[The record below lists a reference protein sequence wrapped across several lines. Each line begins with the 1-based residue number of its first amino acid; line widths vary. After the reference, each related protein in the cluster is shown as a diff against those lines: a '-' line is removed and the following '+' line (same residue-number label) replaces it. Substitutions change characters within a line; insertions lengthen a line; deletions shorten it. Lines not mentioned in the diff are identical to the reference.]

1 MTLVG
6 WNRERRIRKVLA
18 GLARQ
23 RVALILQPHRVWV
36 IELALTR
43 TNEVEADL
51 MTCLMR
57 GWIEPLQEN
66 MPMGDL
72 DLTNLGAGPPPFSR
86 TETLYR
92 LTEGGW
98 NALNRMHAWTAAGVL
113 VAVAALILSAAI
125 AR

>member
-1 MTLVG
+1 MFDD
-6 WNRERRIRKVLA
+6 WKRERQIRKVLA

-36 IELALTR
+36 IEKALQR
-43 TNEVEADL
+43 DDDVEALL

-57 GWIEPLQEN
+57 GWIEPLQES
-66 MPMGDL
+66 MPTGSLTADL
-72 DLTNLGAGPPPFSR
+72 KLPTGPMFDR
-86 TETLYR
+86 HETLYR

-113 VAVAALILSAAI
+113 VGIVALIFSIAVAT
-125 AR
+125 

>member
-1 MTLVG
+1 MTLTG

-23 RVALILQPHRVWV
+23 RVALILQPSRVWV
-36 IELALTR
+36 IELALQQTE
-43 TNEVEADL
+43 EVEADL

-57 GWIEPLQEN
+57 GWIEPLHEN

-72 DLTNLGAGPPPFSR
+72 DLNIASAGPPRFTR
-86 TETLYR
+86 TETVYR

-98 NALNRMHAWTAAGVL
+98 NALNRAHAWTAAGVL
-113 VAVAALILSAAI
+113 VGIIALVLSVAFTT
-125 AR
+125 